1 MALPDSGQ
9 VYGTG
14 SNSSVGTQLRTDF
27 IKKKVLQEAAKETVF
42 GNLASVEEMPKHFGK
57 KLKMYHM
64 LPMLSDANINDQG
77 IDASGATITT
87 ERVITITHPDLYST
101 GNEWVDTRIVGNA
114 IGTYNDPDSAVN
126 NAAAAADAL
135 GATTYGYATSSAIQL
150 ASARY
155 KAWKKLVE
163 LLGLDGSTAPN
174 DTYAEVKALALTA
187 GYTVTEGAA
196 KPGTGNL
203 YGSSKDIGYITG
215 KLPTLTENGGLVNRV
230 GFKRIEIEGTFA
242 NYGFMRTYTQDS
254 LDFDTDAEL
263 DMHVHREM
271 IFGANELVED
281 MLQMDILASAGVIRY
296 GGSAVSKA
304 TISGETGSVSAVTYD
319 DFVALALSLDT
330 NRCPMNTTVITGDR
344 MEDTLTINAAR
355 FMYVSPALVPTLK
368 RMVDN
373 FGNQALIEARHY
385 GGQTTIMKNELGS
398 IDNFRIIV
406 VQEMLHWAGAGA
418 AVSNNAGYR
427 TTANKYDVY
436 PMLVVGDKSFTT
448 IGFKTGGKGSKFDI
462 QHHKPGS
469 PAAMGITQDPYGKIG
484 IESIQWW
491 YGFMVLRS
499 ERIALMLTVAEV

>member
-14 SNSSVGTQLRTDF
+14 SNSSIGTQLRTDF

-42 GNLASVEEMPKHFGK
+42 GALASTEEMPRNFGK

-77 IDASGATITT
+77 IDASGATTANEVT
-87 ERVITITHPDLYST
+87 ITIVHPDLFST
-101 GNEWVDTRIVGNA
+101 GNEWVDTRVVGNGVDA
-114 IGTYNDPDSAVN
+114 TA
-126 NAAAAADAL
+126 AL
-135 GATTYGYATSSAIQL
+135 GATTYGYATTDAAQL

-155 KAWKKLVE
+155 KAWKVLAE
-163 LLGLDGSTAPN
+163 LLGLDKSTAPN

-196 KPGTGNL
+196 KSGAGNL

-271 IFGANELVED
+271 IFGANELYED

-296 GGSAVSKA
+296 GGSATSKA

-319 DFVALALSLDT
+319 DFVSLALSLDT

-418 AVSNNAGYR
+418 TVSTNAGYR
-427 TTANKYDVY
+427 TTGNKYDVY

-484 IESIQWW
+484 IESIQFW
-491 YGFMVLRS
+491 YGFLVLRS
-499 ERIALMLTVAEV
+499 ERIALMLTVAET

>member
-1 MALPDSGQ
+1 MALPNSGQ

-42 GNLASVEEMPKHFGK
+42 GALASVEEMPKNFGK

-77 IDASGATITT
+77 IDASGATTANEVT
-87 ERVITITHPDLYST
+87 ITIVHPDLFST
-101 GNEWVDTRIVGNA
+101 GNEWVDTRVVGNGVDA
-114 IGTYNDPDSAVN
+114 TA
-126 NAAAAADAL
+126 AL
-135 GATTYGYATSSAIQL
+135 GATTYGHATTDAAQL

-155 KAWKKLVE
+155 RAWKKLVE
-163 LLGLDGSTAPN
+163 LLGLDGALAAN

-196 KPGTGNL
+196 KSGAGNL

-271 IFGANELVED
+271 IFGANELQED

-296 GGSAVSKA
+296 GGSATSKA
-304 TISGETGSVSAVTYD
+304 TISGETGSASVVTYD

-418 AVSNNAGYR
+418 AVTNNAGYR

-469 PAAMGITQDPYGKIG
+469 PAAMGITQDPYGKVG

-499 ERIALMLTVAEV
+499 ERIALMLTVAEQ

>member
-14 SNSSVGTQLRTDF
+14 SNSSVGIQLRTDF

-42 GNLASVEEMPKHFGK
+42 GALASVEEMPKNFGK

-77 IDASGATITT
+77 IDASGATTANEVT
-87 ERVITITHPDLYST
+87 ITIVHPDLFST
-101 GNEWVDTRIVGNA
+101 GNEWVDTRVVGN
-114 IGTYNDPDSAVN
+114 GVD
-126 NAAAAADAL
+126 AAAAL
-135 GATTYGYATSSAIQL
+135 GLTTYGYATTVAAEL

-155 KAWKKLVE
+155 RAWKELVA
-163 LLGLDGSTAPN
+163 LLGLNGSLAAN

-196 KPGTGNL
+196 KSGAGNL

-271 IFGANELVED
+271 IFGANELCED

-296 GGSAVSKA
+296 GGSATSKA

-418 AVSNNAGYR
+418 TVSTNAGYR

-491 YGFMVLRS
+491 YGFLVLRS
-499 ERIALMLTVAEV
+499 ERIALMLTVAEM

>member
-1 MALPDSGQ
+1 
-9 VYGTG
+9 
-14 SNSSVGTQLRTDF
+14 
-27 IKKKVLQEAAKETVF
+27 
-42 GNLASVEEMPKHFGK
+42 
-57 KLKMYHM
+57 
-64 LPMLSDANINDQG
+64 
-77 IDASGATITT
+77 
-87 ERVITITHPDLYST
+87 
-101 GNEWVDTRIVGNA
+101 
-114 IGTYNDPDSAVN
+114 
-126 NAAAAADAL
+126 
-135 GATTYGYATSSAIQL
+135 
-150 ASARY
+150 
-155 KAWKKLVE
+155 
-163 LLGLDGSTAPN
+163 
-174 DTYAEVKALALTA
+174 
-187 GYTVTEGAA
+187 
-196 KPGTGNL
+196 
-203 YGSSKDIGYITG
+203 
-215 KLPTLTENGGLVNRV
+215 
-230 GFKRIEIEGTFA
+230 
-242 NYGFMRTYTQDS
+242 
-254 LDFDTDAEL
+254 
-263 DMHVHREM
+263 MHVHREM
-271 IFGANELVED
+271 IFGANELCED

-296 GGSAVSKA
+296 GGSATSKA

-406 VQEMLHWAGAGA
+406 VQEMLYWAGEGA
-418 AVSNNAGYR
+418 AVSTNAGYR

-499 ERIALMLTVAEV
+499 ERIALMLTVAEM